1 MLTLSS
7 ARALAET
14 SIQEAQRK
22 YKAQHDAK
30 PDPVDYAPGD
40 LVLVYFPQEESGAH
54 RKLSRPWHVPYRIIS
69 VQDPDVTAAKMYFPQ
84 DLNIQVHQSRVCPCP
99 VNFPSGFYWYGT
111 RRRRPGRPP
120 KKIDNILQGSSTS
133 ASTKTHLT
141 QIYLSR
147 ATEQDFYPKKMPLPL
162 EKQEGQSLL
171 MTLESSY
178 RTGGGDVTRTQWEQ
192 AWSLTG

>member
-120 KKIDNILQGSSTS
+120 KKMDNILQGNGTVGVQPQQVPKHTSPKSTS
-133 ASTKTHLT
+133 AGQPNRTSIPGKCRYPLR
-141 QIYLSR
+141 SR
-147 ATEQDFYPKKMPLPL
+147 KGKVY
-162 EKQEGQSLL
+162 S
-171 MTLESSY
+171 
-178 RTGGGDVTRTQWEQ
+178 
-192 AWSLTG
+192 